1 MAIDLLALTPHEV
14 SRDLSGYITF
24 IYGPDKSGKTTF
36 GSKMP
41 GALLLAFER
50 GYNALPGVVAQD
62 ITTWGEMKQVMRELK
77 KPEVKERFKSI
88 IVDTADI
95 AADLCQ
101 KYICSQLGIENIGDG
116 GWSTNG
122 WAKYKK
128 EFEDVFRTLAQ
139 LGYAVVF
146 ISHDKEKTIKPQNSA
161 EYQQIGSSMQTSALS
176 IIENMSDIIGYAH
189 PKVTDSGSRMV
200 LTLRSLDNSIR
211 CGCRFKYIQPE
222 IDFTYEAL
230 TEALN
235 KAIDQEAA
243 ETNNQY
249 VTNERMTAPIVK
261 EYDFDALMDEFR
273 ELAGALVQR
282 SQTNGIKITQIVDKY
297 LGKGKKV
304 GDATPDQAELI
315 HLIVTEKVLYWN
327 NGQIPSHN

>member
-1 MAIDLLALTPHEV
+1 MAIDLLNLTPHKV

-24 IYGPDKSGKTTF
+24 VYGPAKCGKTTF

-50 GYNALPGVVAQD
+50 GYNALPGVIAQD

-95 AADLCQ
+95 AADCCQ
-101 KYICSQLGIENIGDG
+101 KYICNQLGIENVGDG

-128 EFEDVFRTLAQ
+128 EFEEVFRTLAQ

-146 ISHDKEKTIKPQNSA
+146 ISHDKEKTITPQNA
-161 EYQQIGSSMQTSALS
+161 KEYQQIGSSMQSSALS

-189 PKVTDSGSRMV
+189 PKVTDEGARMV
-200 LTLRSLDNSIR
+200 LTLRSPDNSIR
-211 CGCRFKYIQPE
+211 CGCRFKEIVPE

-230 TEALN
+230 TKALN
-235 KAIDQEAA
+235 DAIDKEASA
-243 ETNNQY
+243 TNNQY
-249 VTNERMTAPIVK
+249 VTNERVAAPIVK
-261 EYDFDALMDEFR
+261 EYNFDALMAEFQ
-273 ELAGALVQR
+273 ELAGKLMEKNSA
-282 SQTNGIKITQIVDKY
+282 SNGPKITQIIDRY
-297 LGKGKKV
+297 LGKGKRV
-304 GDATPDQAELI
+304 TEATPDQAELI
-315 HLIVTEKVLYWN
+315 HLIVTEIKEDLM
-327 NGQIPSHN
+327 

>member
-1 MAIDLLALTPHEV
+1 MAIDLLSLTPHKV

-24 IYGPDKSGKTTF
+24 VYGPAKCGKTTF

-50 GYNALPGVVAQD
+50 GYNALPGVIAQD

-95 AADLCQ
+95 AADCCQ
-101 KYICSQLGIENIGDG
+101 KYICNQLGIENIGDG

-128 EFEDVFRTLAQ
+128 EFEEVFRTLAQ

-146 ISHDKEKTIKPQNSA
+146 ISHDKEKTITPQNA
-161 EYQQIGSSMQTSALS
+161 KEYQQIGSSMQSSALS

-189 PKVTDSGSRMV
+189 PKVTDDGARMV
-200 LTLRSLDNSIR
+200 LTLRSSDNSIR
-211 CGCRFKYIQPE
+211 CGCRFKEIVPE

-230 TEALN
+230 TKALN
-235 KAIDQEAA
+235 DAIDKEASA
-243 ETNNQY
+243 TNNQY
-249 VTNERMTAPIVK
+249 VTNERVAAPIIK
-261 EYDFDALMDEFR
+261 EYNFDALMAEFQ
-273 ELAGALVQR
+273 ELAGKLMEKNSA
-282 SQTNGIKITQIVDKY
+282 SNGPKITQIIERY
-297 LGKGKKV
+297 LGKGKRV
-304 GDATPDQAELI
+304 TEATPDQAEFI
-315 HLIVTEKVLYWN
+315 HLIVTEIKEDLM
-327 NGQIPSHN
+327 

>member
-1 MAIDLLALTPHEV
+1 MAINLLALEPHKV

-24 IYGPDKSGKTTF
+24 IYGPPKCGKTTF

-62 ITTWGEMKQVMRELK
+62 ITTWGEMKQVVRELK
-77 KPEVKERFKSI
+77 KPEVKERFKSL

-95 AADLCQ
+95 AADCCQ
-101 KYICSQLGIENIGDG
+101 KYMCNQLGIENIGDG
-116 GWSTNG
+116 GWTING

-128 EFEDVFRTLAQ
+128 EFEDTFRTLTQ

-146 ISHDKEKTIKPQNSA
+146 ISHDKEKTIAPQNA
-161 EYQQIGSSMQTSALS
+161 KEYQQIGSSMQSSALS

-189 PKVTDSGSRMV
+189 PKTTENGTHMV
-200 LTLRSLDNSIR
+200 LTLRSADNSIR
-211 CGCRFKYIQPE
+211 CGCRFKHIRPE
-222 IDFTYEAL
+222 IDFNYQSL

-235 KAIDQEAA
+235 EAIDREAT

-249 VTNERMTAPIVK
+249 VTNDRQAAVIIK
-261 EYDFDALMDEFR
+261 EYDYDALMTEFQD
-273 ELAGALVQR
+273 LAGQLMERAAA
-282 SQTNGIKITQIVDKY
+282 TNGPKITQIIEKY
-297 LGKGKKV
+297 LGKGKKI
-304 GDATPDQAELI
+304 TETTRDQAEFVY
-315 HLIVTEKVLYWN
+315 LIVTEIKEDLM
-327 NGQIPSHN
+327 

>member
-1 MAIDLLALTPHEV
+1 MAINLLELTPHKV

-24 IYGPDKSGKTTF
+24 VYGPAKCGKTTF

-50 GYNALPGVVAQD
+50 GYNALPGVIAQD

-95 AADLCQ
+95 AADCCQ
-101 KYICSQLGIENIGDG
+101 KYICNQLGIENIGDG

-146 ISHDKEKTIKPQNSA
+146 ISHDKEKTISPQNA
-161 EYQQIGSSMQTSALS
+161 KEYQQIGSSMQSSALA

-189 PKVTDSGSRMV
+189 PKVSEEGARMV
-200 LTLRSLDNSIR
+200 LTLRSPDNSIR
-211 CGCRFKYIQPE
+211 CGCRFKHIVPE

-230 TEALN
+230 TKALN
-235 KAIDQEAA
+235 DAIDKEAS
-243 ETNNQY
+243 ETNNQF
-249 VTNERMTAPIVK
+249 VTNERASAPILK
-261 EYDFDALMDEFR
+261 EYDFDALMTEFQG
-273 ELAGALVQR
+273 LAGKLMEKNSA
-282 SQTNGIKITQIVDKY
+282 TNGPKISQIIDRY
-297 LGKGKKV
+297 LGKGKKISE
-304 GDATPDQAELI
+304 ATRDQAELI
-315 HLIVTEKVLYWN
+315 HLIVTEIKEDLM
-327 NGQIPSHN
+327 

>member
-1 MAIDLLALTPHEV
+1 MAIDLLGLTPHKV

-24 IYGPDKSGKTTF
+24 IYGPAKSGKTTF

-50 GYNALPGVVAQD
+50 GYNALPGVIAQD
-62 ITTWGEMKQVMRELK
+62 ISTWGEMKQVMRELK

-101 KYICSQLGIENIGDG
+101 KYICNQLGIENIGDG

-146 ISHDKEKTIKPQNSA
+146 ISHDKEKTITPQNA
-161 EYQQIGSSMQTSALS
+161 KEYQQIGSSMQTSALA

-189 PKVTDSGSRMV
+189 PQVTDNGSRMV

-230 TEALN
+230 TKALN
-235 KAIDQEAA
+235 EAIDKEAA

-249 VTNERMTAPIVK
+249 VTDESAAAPVIK
-261 EYDFDALMDEFR
+261 EYDFDALMAEFK
-273 ELAGALVQR
+273 ELAGALMQK
-282 SQTNGIKITQIVDKY
+282 SQTNGLKITQIVDKY

-304 GDATPDQAELI
+304 GEATPAQAELI
-315 HLIVTEKVLYWN
+315 YLIIAEIKEDLMK
-327 NGQIPSHN
+327 